1 MTATAF
7 IIEGLDRLGKGTLI
21 ENIQQECGFRMYYHY
36 EKPKKLNAYFKSS
49 SNFLE
54 NYQQASFEVGF
65 QTLASCIPV
74 IFDRFHLGETVYS
87 PRYRNYSGDYVF
99 ELEEKY
105 GADEMSHVKMILLTT
120 SNFDFIVDDGLSFDF
135 SKKAEEQKDFISAF
149 KKSIFPNK
157 IIIDVHDGNGNFKDP
172 KKILGEALH
181 REF

>member
-7 IIEGLDRLGKGTLI
+7 VIEGLDRLGKGTLI

-36 EKPKKLNAYFKSS
+36 EKPKSLAFYKQFK
-49 SNFLE
+49 NNLE
-54 NYQQASFEVGF
+54 TYQLASFEVGF

-99 ELEEKY
+99 DLEEKY
-105 GADEMSHVKMILLTT
+105 GADEMTHVKMILLTT

-135 SKKAEEQKDFISAF
+135 SKKGEEQKDFISAF
-149 KKSIFPNK
+149 NKSIFPNK
-157 IIIDVHDGNGNFKDP
+157 IIIDVHDGHGSFKDP
-172 KKILGEALH
+172 KKILAEALH
-181 REF
+181 REY